1 VAAISR
7 TGCLQLW
14 HTHNVIMEE
23 GKVGPLDRSW
33 GLGVGICIHGQEQ
46 GMSRR
51 TAVLF
56 L

>member
-1 VAAISR
+1 
-7 TGCLQLW
+7 
-14 HTHNVIMEE
+14 MEE